1 MKSRMKYN
9 IANII
14 EGDFN
19 AKFWNSNFLKFKMF
33 KYNDNRKPKSSIIYN
48 NGLYINLVKKAIKKI
63 VKDVYSHF
71 NIILHKRNIIAS
83 YEKFKSYIIASPKDL
98 YTYKNFIY

>member
-1 MKSRMKYN
+1 MQYN

-48 NGLYINLVKKAIKKI
+48 NGLYINVTKKVAEKNEKG
-63 VKDVYSHF
+63 VYPHF
-71 NIILHKRNIIAS
+71 NIILHKPNIIAS
-83 YEKFKSYIIASPKDL
+83 
-98 YTYKNFIY
+98 